1 MPWKERTVNQM
12 RKEFVERVLAQEKK
26 ARARCAGNMGLVAPR
41 ETNGWLD
48 I

>member
-1 MPWKERTVNQM
+1 MPWEERTVSQM
-12 RKEFVERVLAQEKK
+12 RKEFVERVLAQEK